1 MKYTKDKLIAFSHD
15 INTFSTVCS
24 HTFLGLVPMFISKI
38 SLSFFFSGYDCLITI
53 NNTWT
58 FILLL
63 LSNCANKFSIL
74 NMFQRPTLVLVSLT
88 ISFFFF
94 FSPLTNVSSFF
105 LMSCILFFCSLYY
118 CSFFKFWFRHKTS
131 ISHLYSSATGSFK
144 VINFLEMSYLVLIW
158 LQLYYSVFNPQVI

>member
-24 HTFLGLVPMFISKI
+24 LTFLGLVPISKI
-38 SLSFFFSGYDCLITI
+38 GLSLFFSGYDCLITI

-88 ISFFFF
+88 LNFFFP
-94 FSPLTNVSSFF
+94 PLTNVSSFF
-105 LMSCILFFCSLYY
+105 LMPCILLFCSLYY
-118 CSFFKFWFRHKTS
+118 CS
-131 ISHLYSSATGSFK
+131 LSFDLDIRL
-144 VINFLEMSYLVLIW
+144 INFSSLFFCNRI
-158 LQLYYSVFNPQVI
+158 I